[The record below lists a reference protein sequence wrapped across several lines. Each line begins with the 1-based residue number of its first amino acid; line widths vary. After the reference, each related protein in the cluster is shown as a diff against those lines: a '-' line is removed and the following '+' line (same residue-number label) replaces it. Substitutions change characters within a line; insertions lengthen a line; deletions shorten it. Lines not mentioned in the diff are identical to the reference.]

1 MLRKPTVVNDTEVNR
16 KPKNSLETEDLC
28 LPNVTS
34 IKELTNPINVMD

>member
-16 KPKNSLETEDLC
+16 KPKYSLEAEDLC

>member
-1 MLRKPTVVNDTEVNR
+1 MLRKPTVVNETKD
-16 KPKNSLETEDLC
+16 SLETEDLC